1 MHLVVD
7 KSVVPH
13 VGESVVLNIELTASE
28 SHEGYWL
35 YFFRKSFKPKFEF
48 KYILCYLKINLLR
61 QYFWT
66 IKWNLIFFLHIFHY
80 ILNII
85 TGELEY
91 FFLVWFANSLLFY
104 LFFKT
109 FHRQISFVNTTHR
122 KLKINKARLLLSQ
135 IPVSKYLEFDYYE
148 TQTVQMVGKFRQK

>member
-91 FFLVWFANSLLFY
+91 FFLVSFANSLLFY
-104 LFFKT
+104 LFFLDFPPSNIVCEHNTQKT
-109 FHRQISFVNTTHR
+109 QNQQGKAVAKSDTGKQIFR
-122 KLKINKARLLLSQ
+122 IWLLWNANS
-135 IPVSKYLEFDYYE
+135 SN
-148 TQTVQMVGKFRQK
+148 GW